1 MKPIV
6 TVVVPVYDSEKFV
19 HECMQSL
26 LAQSIRDFE
35 ILVIEDPPYDRTKE
49 IVDAFE
55 DRRIKYFRN
64 PRRLGR
70 SKSRNLGVQKARG
83 KYVFFTDDDCV
94 VSKDWIEQGL
104 KSFHN
109 ENCIGVEGKT
119 YYVSDKY
126 KPTYSD
132 HTVRQQYAK
141 EQFMTCNVAY
151 TKSLMESI
159 GGFDER
165 YNYLGD
171 RDFGLRAVKFG
182 RIHFNPEMIVT
193 HQKIKFKPKEFIRDS
208 RKIRARV
215 LLYKRFAERG
225 GGEVKFLW
233 RVVNPR
239 GLLVLLFPPTILLD
253 LLYGHFES
261 RDDFALFPFT
271 YVKLIYERL
280 NIWHT
285 CAKERVFLI

>member
-6 TVVVPVYDSEKFV
+6 TVVVPVYDSEKYV

-26 LAQSIRDFE
+26 LAQNFRDFE
-35 ILVIEDPPYDRTKE
+35 ILVIEDPPYDRAKE

-64 PRRLGR
+64 ARRLGR
-70 SKSRNLGVQKARG
+70 YKSRNLGVQKARG
-83 KYVFFTDDDCV
+83 KYIFFTDDDCV

-126 KPTYSD
+126 EPTYSD
-132 HTVRQQYAK
+132 HIVREQHVK
-141 EQFMTCNVAY
+141 EQYMTCNVAY

-165 YNYLGD
+165 YDYIGD

-182 RIHFNPEMIVT
+182 RINFNPKMIVY
-193 HQKIKFKPKEFIRDS
+193 HQKITFKPKEFIRDS

-233 RVVNPR
+233 RIVHPR
-239 GLLVLLFPPTILLD
+239 GLLGIIFPPLIFLSPLF
-253 LLYGHFES
+253 GRFKS
-261 RDDFALFPFT
+261 RDDFALLPFI
-271 YVKLIYERL
+271 YIKFIYERL
-280 NIWHT
+280 NIWDM

>member
-151 TKSLMESI
+151 TKSSMESI

-233 RVVNPR
+233 RIVNPR
-239 GLLVLLFPPTILLD
+239 GLLVLLFPPAILLD
-253 LLYGHFES
+253 LLYGRFES